1 MCLVWSFRVVR
12 SEAARPLRARRFLVF
27 PARAP
32 ARPVFRVGSLALYRC
47 PRAARGRRVGSFST
61 QPHCDHTTPDPTI
74 RNGQNVVRSLATGS
88 KRPSRRDNGGLPAFL
103 ASCVCVRRRR
113 RCAMTRL
120 KPAAPLRNARAT
132 WPAGPAMSC
141 RHPNDDDHCAV
152 ARHAEHVGGG
162 AGGERTLAV
171 WYTKG
176 VE

>member
-1 MCLVWSFRVVR
+1 M
-12 SEAARPLRARRFLVF
+12 VF